1 MSLGAKTQ
9 NVVSHL
15 NDQRPTT
22 NDQRPTTN
30 DQRLATTIRPWYAA
44 CHLPQ
49 EHTMDFSISD
59 DDRLLQQSVR
69 DFVEQQANRV
79 WQEIE
84 STDRLPASLLEGARE
99 VGLLGLSIPPEYGGL
114 GLSVVQKTLAHEM
127 LGRGPWGLAS
137 FISVHTGIG
146 CVGIVRFGNA
156 QQKARYLP
164 KMASG
169 EWIGSFALTEPQS
182 GSDAAALQSKAE
194 RRGDGYVLNGRKTFI
209 TNAPRAHHFV
219 TFARTGAGIS
229 AFIVDAD
236 APGVQIGQVF
246 DTTGH
251 RGSQISEVVFEDARI
266 PAEALIGEEGQGME
280 YAKRCLSEGRTTLS
294 ARCVG
299 SAQKAMELAIEYAE
313 QRRTFGKP
321 LIEHQALAFR
331 LAQMSARTEA
341 SRLVVYRS
349 AWILDQGGQ
358 AIRESSTAKYLAAEG
373 AWQTVDDAMQ
383 IFGGYGYIHNEYM
396 IERIWRDLRVARV
409 YDGSS
414 EVQQIVIAGR
424 LRKGDLQT
432 EWR

>member
-1 MSLGAKTQ
+1 
-9 NVVSHL
+9 
-15 NDQRPTT
+15 
-22 NDQRPTTN
+22 
-30 DQRLATTIRPWYAA
+30 
-44 CHLPQ
+44 
-49 EHTMDFSISD
+49 MDFSISD

-414 EVQQIVIAGR
+414 EVQQMSSPPPAQGDVQTVAVKSRRPAAPFGVQRLALSVLIAR
-424 LRKGDLQT
+424 R
-432 EWR
+432 

>member
-1 MSLGAKTQ
+1 
-9 NVVSHL
+9 
-15 NDQRPTT
+15 
-22 NDQRPTTN
+22 
-30 DQRLATTIRPWYAA
+30 
-44 CHLPQ
+44 
-49 EHTMDFSISD
+49 MDFSIGD
-59 DDRLLQQSVR
+59 DDRLLQQTVR
-69 DFVEQQANRV
+69 DFVEQQGNGM
-79 WQEIE
+79 WQQIE
-84 STDRLPASLLEGARE
+84 QTDQLPPSLIEGARD
-99 VGLLGLSIPPEYGGL
+99 VGLLGLSIPQEFGGL

-146 CVGIVRFGNA
+146 CVGIVRFGNRA
-156 QQKARYLP
+156 QQARYLP
-164 KMASG
+164 KMATG

-182 GSDAAALQSKAE
+182 GSDAAALQTKAE

-219 TFARTGAGIS
+219 TFARTSAGVS

-236 APGVQIGQVF
+236 SPGVQIGQVF
-246 DTTGH
+246 DTTSH

-266 PAEALIGEEGQGME
+266 PAEALIGDEGQGME

-299 SAQKAMELAIEYAE
+299 SAQKAMELALEYAE

-341 SRLVVYRS
+341 ARLVVYRS

-424 LRKGDLQT
+424 LRKGDVAT
-432 EWR
+432 AW